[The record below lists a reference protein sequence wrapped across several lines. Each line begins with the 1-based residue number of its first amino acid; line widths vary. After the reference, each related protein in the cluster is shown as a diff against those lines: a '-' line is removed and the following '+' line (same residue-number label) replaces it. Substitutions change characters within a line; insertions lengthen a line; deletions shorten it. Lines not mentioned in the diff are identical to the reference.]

1 MEFPRFVKRWP
12 LYIGIPD
19 YEKWWQNGCLG
30 LLMGPWDSMSS
41 LNELAKD
48 WFASCRV
55 MLDAMKNRDI
65 LDYSFKRILKL
76 VVSKHIMKMV
86 LVPTALYFF
95 ESTTL
100 WCPRW
105 AVSCQIH
112 GSKGSLACPRS
123 WIADLWNTLW
133 GFWKHFWWGKET
145 WKLEWIWA
153 TVQLTNSSLIH
164 WPSHLQDRPYGEHR
178 VWHWAAPRHPIWN
191 WNLKI
196 ITKAFLCISHDIW
209 NNTS

>member
-1 MEFPRFVKRWP
+1 MHWRTGQ
-12 LYIGIPD
+12 LNIMD
-19 YEKWWQNGCLG
+19 Y
-30 LLMGPWDSMSS
+30 
-41 LNELAKD
+41 
-48 WFASCRV
+48 
-55 MLDAMKNRDI
+55 RDI

-76 VVSKHIMKMV
+76 VVSNHIMKMV

-105 AVSCQIH
+105 AVSWPQTSMPDSWFKRQP
-112 GSKGSLACPRS
+112 GMPGMPRS

-145 WKLEWIWA
+145 WKLEWIWV
-153 TVQLTNSSLIH
+153 TVHLTHSSLIH

-191 WNLKI
+191 CSLTISRRLFCAFHMTYEIMHPNWPM
-196 ITKAFLCISHDIW
+196 TKTLVM
-209 NNTS
+209 